1 MVVKSTGSG
10 GRCQLL
16 HIVGAQLTVATPYY
30 YEPAMMR
37 AAVGSKYITLKGIS
51 RSPESWSGAKLA
63 EGDDTGDGKD
73 LGLRCWVSPE
83 EEVPHRESSWP
94 QFNSVMDLAA
104 PCQECWEMWAFSVP
118 VRGNPGAKS
127 KQHYLCTGVTSALC
141 LCHWLRAL

>member
-73 LGLRCWVSPE
+73 LGLRCQRRKCHIERAPGPNSTQ
-83 EEVPHRESSWP
+83 SW
-94 QFNSVMDLAA
+94 
-104 PCQECWEMWAFSVP
+104 
-118 VRGNPGAKS
+118 
-127 KQHYLCTGVTSALC
+127 T
-141 LCHWLRAL
+141 